1 MHVMTPNTE
10 PDLLACRGC
19 LCLASRRVSRTI
31 TRAFDRQLRP
41 YGIRATQFSILVML
55 MERGS
60 TTVGELA
67 EALGIER
74 TTLTRN
80 LSVVEDQGWVKISV
94 GDTDG
99 RSRVVKATPKARRAV
114 SAALPAW
121 RRAQAAAAAEVGQSG
136 LAALH
141 ALSEMALG

>member
-1 MHVMTPNTE
+1 MMPKPE

-19 LCLASRRVSRTI
+19 LCLASRRASRTI

-41 YGIRATQFSILVML
+41 HGIRATQFTILVNL
-55 MERGS
+55 MERGP
-60 TTVGELA
+60 TAIGELA

-80 LSVVEDQGWVKISV
+80 LSVLEERGWVKIGV
-94 GDTDG
+94 DAEDA
-99 RSRVVKATPKARRAV
+99 RSRVVTATPKGRRAV

-121 RRAQAAAAAEVGQSG
+121 RRAQADAVAAVGQSG
-136 LAALH
+136 VSALH
-141 ALSEMALG
+141 ALSGAALG